1 MVKCIE
7 EYVQVDDFKMYTKKF
22 QGKKLQPV
30 IIMEAGYGDYSKTW
44 DHIAEELTEYGTVL
58 TYDRAGLGKSGKS
71 SKRRISSEMVKDLR
85 CCLEQIQL
93 KPPYI
98 FVGHSFGGINARV
111 FATFY
116 PEDMLGIILVD
127 STPENY
133 KEAFLPIMS
142 TEFQEAYNNQFVYE
156 SSYEEFMFSL
166 GEVDKHCQ
174 SMRDIPL
181 AVLAA
186 GKKAFY
192 SPAAQL
198 KWLQLQQEFLRLSS
212 NNKFVIAEQS
222 GHYIQKDEPYYV
234 VDAIKWIIEV
244 GER

>member
-58 TYDRAGLGKSGKS
+58 TYDRAGLGKSEKS

-98 FVGHSFGGINARV
+98 FVGHSFGGRSARL

-116 PEDMLGIILVD
+116 PEDMLGIVLVD

-142 TEFQEAYNNQFVYE
+142 PEFQDAYNKQFVYE

-174 SMRDIPL
+174 SMGNIPL

-198 KWLQLQQEFLRLSS
+198 KWLQLQEDLLRLSS